1 MVPERA
7 SGLCPPAL
15 RASSPAPRRTYRQ
28 GLIKDFTM
36 RKDFFRQVCAASAL
50 LVAACIAPTHAW
62 AQSAWPTRPIRL
74 VVPYPPGTGPDV
86 MARLVVDGLA
96 KELKATIVVENRA
109 GANAIIGTSEVVK
122 SPADGYTFLLVD
134 RLTLT
139 VNPLLYQPLA
149 FNPKKDLVS
158 VSNIADVNLYLVVSS
173 TLPVNDFKGFVGY
186 AKAHPGAVTF
196 GTGGVGSVMHL
207 NMELLEAGTGVQ
219 FLHVPYKALAEVIP
233 AMLGGQVEATSGGVE
248 ALLPHVQKGTMKL
261 LAVGAKSRA
270 SVAPNVPTIGEAG
283 GADMLLST
291 SYSLHAKA
299 GTPPEVLDRMNAAL
313 KNVLATPEIQT
324 FANARG
330 LHAGGSS
337 PAELDAQI
345 AVDGDRIGKLVR
357 ERNIKVQ

>member
-1 MVPERA
+1 MK
-7 SGLCPPAL
+7 SN
-15 RASSPAPRRTYRQ
+15 
-28 GLIKDFTM
+28 
-36 RKDFFRQVCAASAL
+36 FFRQLCAVLAAL
-50 LVAACIAPTHAW
+50 LAACTLPALAW
-62 AQSAWPTRPIRL
+62 AQTAWPSRPIRI

-86 MARLVVDGLA
+86 MARLVTDGLA
-96 KELKATIVVENRA
+96 KELKASFVVENKA

-139 VNPLLYQPLA
+139 VNPLLYQPLP

-158 VSNIADVNLYLVVSS
+158 VSNIADVNLYLVISAQ
-173 TLPVNDFKGFVGY
+173 LPVSDFKSFVGY
-186 AKAHPGAVTF
+186 AKAHPGQVTF

-207 NMELLEAGTGVQ
+207 NMELLEAGTGVE

-270 SVAPNVPTIGEAG
+270 PVAPTVPTITEAG

-291 SYSLHAKA
+291 SYSLHARA
-299 GTPPEVLDRMNAAL
+299 GTPPEVLERMNAAL
-313 KNVLATPEIQT
+313 TKVLAAPELQA
-324 FANARG
+324 FANTRG
-330 LHAGGSS
+330 LQAGASR

-345 AVDGDRIGKLVR
+345 AQDGERVGKLVR